1 MKCKTVRQLE
11 KKNRKSLQPRSRKSL
26 RPDTKKIMSI
36 KRKTD
41 QWDFIKFKF
50 LFCKRFCED
59 KKKIALDMFL
69 QRKYLQ
75 ATYMIPRISRIYK
88 EFSKLSNKIGKNP
101 IRRWPK
107 GMKMLL
113 KMAKNTWKD
122 VQYYLSLFS
131 RLTVSD
137 SVQLHGL
144 QHARPLCPS
153 SSPKVC
159 PSSCPLHQWCHPV
172 VSSSE
177 ALFSFCPHC
186 LPSIRDFSK
195 ESAVHIRWPKY

>member
-1 MKCKTVRQLE
+1 
-11 KKNRKSLQPRSRKSL
+11 
-26 RPDTKKIMSI
+26 
-36 KRKTD
+36 
-41 QWDFIKFKF
+41 
-50 LFCKRFCED
+50 
-59 KKKIALDMFL
+59 MFL

-75 ATYMIPRISRIYK
+75 ATYMLPRISRIYK
-88 EFSKLSNKIGKNP
+88 EFSKLSKKIGKKP

-107 GMKMLL
+107 GMEMLL

-153 SSPKVC
+153 FPKVC
-159 PSSCPLHQWCHPV
+159 PSSCPLHQWCHPAI
-172 VSSSE
+172 SSSE
-177 ALFSFCPHC
+177 ALFSFCPHFF
-186 LPSIRDFSK
+186 PSIRDFFQRVGCSHQVTK
-195 ESAVHIRWPKY
+195 ILELQLQHQSFQWVFRVDFPSDWLVWFPCCLRDS